1 MNKPRVDWEKILRD
15 LRDSDK
21 LGRKATDFVVQQ
33 LIKNDVAN
41 LTKWWEIHESNQAG
55 HKVKRKRYSYRVP
68 TDLDCD
74 DPYYDGVPVID
85 I

>member
-1 MNKPRVDWEKILRD
+1 MNKPRVDWENILRD

-33 LIKNDVAN
+33 LIKLAVAN
-41 LTKWWEIHESNQAG
+41 LTENRAIHESNQAG

>member
-1 MNKPRVDWEKILRD
+1 MNKPKVDWENMLRN

-21 LGRKATDFVVQQ
+21 LGTKATDFVVQQ
-33 LIKNDVAN
+33 LIKGYLDG
-41 LTKWWEIHESNQAG
+41 LEEWRKIKESNQAG
-55 HKVKRKRYSYRVP
+55 HKVKRKRYTYRVP